1 MFHEL
6 TIIPG
11 CNKNGQPESSSPLTM
26 KPGQLY
32 AVVGHTGSGKSR
44 LIQDLEQ
51 LACGDTVSGRHIW
64 INGKIPEKQT
74 RFNTSRQLIAHLS
87 QNMRFVLDVTV
98 EEFIRMHCT
107 CRQRDWHRVLPEV
120 IDQANAITPE
130 HLHKNVSLNL
140 LSGGQSR
147 ALMIAD
153 VAVLCE
159 SPIVLIDEVENAGI
173 HKEKALHLLL
183 KKQKLVLIATHDP
196 HTALMSD
203 CRICMKNGGI
213 DSVIERNEREQE
225 TWERLHTYQQYI
237 VEMQRKMRVG
247 ELCVK

>member
-11 CNKNGQPESSSPLTM
+11 RNKYGQPESPAPLTM

-51 LACGDTVSGRHIW
+51 LACGDTVSGRHIC
-64 INGKIPEKQT
+64 IDGNIPERQA
-74 RFNTSRQLIAHLS
+74 RFHTSRQLIAHLS

-107 CRQRDWHRVLPEV
+107 CRQRDWQTVLPEV
-120 IDQANAITPE
+120 IDQANTITPE
-130 HLHKNVSLNL
+130 HLHGSDSLNL

-153 VAVLCE
+153 VAILCE

-173 HKEKALHLLL
+173 HKEKSLHLLL

-213 DSVIERNEREQE
+213 QSVIESNEKEQE
-225 TWERLHTYQQYI
+225 TWERLHAYQQYI

>member
-11 CNKNGQPESSSPLTM
+11 YNKNGQPESSSSLTM

-51 LACGDTVSGRHIW
+51 LACKDTVSGRHIW
-64 INGKIPEKQT
+64 INGKTPEKQT

-107 CRQRDWHRVLPEV
+107 CRQRDWHTVLPEV

-130 HLHKNVSLNL
+130 HLHKSVSLNL

-173 HKEKALHLLL
+173 HKEKALRLLL

-213 DSVIERNEREQE
+213 ESVIERNEKEQE

-237 VEMQRKMRVG
+237 TEMQRKMRVG